1 MPEDPPVGDLC
12 EVRVETEEW
21 ASKEGLLQEALLCSH
36 LDQFSAHKQ
45 KHALVLPILL
55 GESEASNLFRSW
67 GQVTRN
73 ETEPFSFVLD
83 IFIYNS
89 RMSSESHAKSAPLPL
104 PYKKLHLRYPA
115 SHLAR
120 DVCVC

>member
-1 MPEDPPVGDLC
+1 MC

-21 ASKEGLLQEALLCSH
+21 ASKEGLLQEALLSSH

-45 KHALVLPILL
+45 KHALVLPVLL
-55 GESEASNLFRSW
+55 RSW
-67 GQVTRN
+67 GRVTRN

-89 RMSSESHAKSAPLPL
+89 RMSSESTEVMNN
-104 PYKKLHLRYPA
+104 PA
-115 SHLAR
+115 NAGILSVLNGYVDIVIT
-120 DVCVC
+120 DVVPEFVYCL